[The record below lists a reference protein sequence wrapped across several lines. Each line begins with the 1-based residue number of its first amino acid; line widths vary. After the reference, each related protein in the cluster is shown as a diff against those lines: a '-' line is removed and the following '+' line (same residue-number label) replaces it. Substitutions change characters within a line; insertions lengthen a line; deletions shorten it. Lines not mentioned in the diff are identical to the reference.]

1 MNIVIER
8 NPASKKY
15 CEKAE
20 IRSMGK
26 AGRLARMF
34 AKSRQKK
41 KSKRENL
48 TELRPHL

>member
-8 NPASKKY
+8 NPVSKKY
-15 CEKAE
+15 WK
-20 IRSMGK
+20 
-26 AGRLARMF
+26 
-34 AKSRQKK
+34 RQKFAQWQGWQISKNVCQIRQK